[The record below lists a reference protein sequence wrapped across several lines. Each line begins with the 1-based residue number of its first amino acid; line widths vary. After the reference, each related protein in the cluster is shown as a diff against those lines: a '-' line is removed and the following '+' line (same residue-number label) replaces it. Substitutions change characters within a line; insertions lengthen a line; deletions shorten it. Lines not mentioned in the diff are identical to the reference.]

1 MDIKAIWADVLE
13 KLLTSSVSAIAYSL
27 YMEKLTPYAE
37 KGKTLVLSIPYRSQ
51 QKEIN
56 EHYRPHI
63 LAAMKRSNCP
73 FDDFEVILESELDQY
88 QRENITEP
96 ENKRE
101 NFGLPF
107 IREYTFD
114 NYVIGDSNR
123 IAAAAALSVAEQPG
137 STYNPMFLYSR
148 PGLGKTHLLN
158 AVGNFLLEH
167 HPEYKVLYITAE
179 NFTNDYI
186 YSIRN
191 NKNADAMQNFNNK
204 YRTQDVLMIDDIQF
218 FEKAEKTQEALF
230 HIFNDLYSNNK
241 QIILSSDRPIRNL
254 TFLDERLASRFASGI
269 SVDIST
275 PSLEDRIAIL
285 QKKAGNMRMNAP
297 IEVLYY
303 LAETEKNNIRT
314 LEGMLKTVNLF
325 ARLNKKEDNI
335 TVEFAKEALRDSVI
349 TTKENITIQSIVGVC
364 CNYFG
369 IKEEDITGKRRNK
382 EFVEPRQYAIY
393 IITLMLPAIPLTA
406 IGDYMGG
413 RDHSTIISARDKIG
427 RMLQTD
433 ENAQRI
439 VGDLKNMVL
448 GK

>member
-1 MDIKAIWADVLE
+1 MDITSLWADVLE
-13 KLLTSSVSAIAYSL
+13 KLEASTISGVAFSL
-27 YMEKLTPYAE
+27 YILKLKPYAE
-37 KGKTLVLSIPYRSQ
+37 KGKTLVLSVPYKSQ
-51 QKEIN
+51 EKEIN
-56 EHYRPHI
+56 DHYRAHI
-63 LAAMKRSNCP
+63 LSAMKRANCP
-73 FDDFEVILESELDQY
+73 FNDFEIILESEMDQY
-88 QRENITEP
+88 QRENITAP
-96 ENKRE
+96 ENKCE
-101 NFGLPF
+101 NIGLPF

-123 IAAAAALSVAEQPG
+123 IAAAAALAVAENPG
-137 STYNPMFLYSR
+137 SIYNPMFLYSR

-158 AVGNFLLEH
+158 AIGNYLLEH

-204 YRTQDVLMIDDIQF
+204 YRSQDVLMIDDIQF

-254 TFLDERLASRFASGI
+254 SFLDERLASRFAAGI
-269 SVDIST
+269 TVDIAT

-285 QKKAGNMRMNAP
+285 QKKASNMRMNAP

-303 LAETEKNNIRT
+303 LAETEKENIRT

-325 ARLNKKEDNI
+325 AMLNKKDNI
-335 TVEFAKEALRDSVI
+335 TVDFAKAALHDSVI
-349 TTKENITIQSIVGVC
+349 TAKENVTIQSIVGVC

-369 IKEEDITGKRRNK
+369 IKEEDVTGKRRNK

-393 IITLMLPAIPLTA
+393 VITEMLPAIPLTA

-427 RMLQTD
+427 RMVQAD
-433 ENAQRI
+433 PNAQRI
-439 VGDLKNMVL
+439 VADLKNMVL
-448 GK
+448 NK